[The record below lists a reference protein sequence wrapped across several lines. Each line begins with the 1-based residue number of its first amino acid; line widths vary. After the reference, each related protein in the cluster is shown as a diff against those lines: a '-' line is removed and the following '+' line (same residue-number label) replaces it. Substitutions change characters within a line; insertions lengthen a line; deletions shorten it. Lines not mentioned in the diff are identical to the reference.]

1 LGKIVQSDQLLIE
14 EGGNTLYKIQLCKN
28 MMDRKERILAFMRE
42 DAYKPLLFS
51 ELVTVLDVPKSD
63 IGLFEN
69 LLKELEEEGLIFKNR
84 KNRYGVPERMNLVCG
99 YLQEMSMVMDF

>member
-1 LGKIVQSDQLLIE
+1 VLLGKIVQSDQLLIE
-14 EGGNTLYKIQLCKN
+14 EGGTRCIKIQLCKN

-69 LLKELEEEGLIFKNR
+69 LLKELR
-84 KNRYGVPERMNLVCG
+84 KKGS
-99 YLQEMSMVMDF
+99 YLRTEKTGMEFLKE

>member
-1 LGKIVQSDQLLIE
+1 
-14 EGGNTLYKIQLCKN
+14 

-69 LLKELEEEGLIFKNR
+69 LLKELEEEGLILRTEKQ
-84 KNRYGVPERMNLVCG
+84 VW
-99 YLQEMSMVMDF
+99 SS